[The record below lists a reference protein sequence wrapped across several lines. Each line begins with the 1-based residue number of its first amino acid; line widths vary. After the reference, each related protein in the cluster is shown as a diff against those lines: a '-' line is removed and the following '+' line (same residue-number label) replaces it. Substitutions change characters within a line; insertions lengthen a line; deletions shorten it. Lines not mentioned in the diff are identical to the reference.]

1 MRQNFLVVRVKNF
14 AIPKGTYIVA
24 GIAKRDPQPGCSLES
39 PGSFY
44 KYRGPGLG
52 HGGVRR
58 GVRGCYGVM

>member
-24 GIAKRDPQPGCSLES
+24 GIAKRDPQPGCLLES

-44 KYRGPGLG
+44 KYEAQAWDTEGC
-52 HGGVRR
+52 GGV
-58 GVRGCYGVM
+58 